1 MYLDKK
7 SRRKEKEGGR
17 EFNIKNTYRERESD
31 DETEVKKCLN
41 YVLDSVTGQEADLI
55 GEYIPT
61 YLRSRRF

>member
-7 SRRKEKEGGR
+7 TIRKEKEEGR

>member
-7 SRRKEKEGGR
+7 TIRKEKEGGR
-17 EFNIKNTYRERESD
+17 EFNIKNTYRERERD

>member
-1 MYLDKK
+1 MDKK
-7 SRRKEKEGGR
+7 TIRKEKEGGR
-17 EFNIKNTYRERESD
+17 EFNIKNTYRERERESD